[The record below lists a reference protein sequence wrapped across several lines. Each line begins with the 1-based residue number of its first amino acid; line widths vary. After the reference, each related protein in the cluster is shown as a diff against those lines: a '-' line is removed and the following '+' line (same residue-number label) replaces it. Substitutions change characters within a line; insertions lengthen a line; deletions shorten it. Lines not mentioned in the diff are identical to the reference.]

1 MNDTVTVPPYLKYIV
16 IGILLHQNWH
26 LERFGGLWVLPNHLN
41 TFSDPKGLS
50 ATE

>member
-16 IGILLHQNWH
+16 IGILLHQKWH
-26 LERFGGLWVLPNHLN
+26 LERFGGLWVLPNNLN